1 MSLTIEERIQI
12 ILLCGQIGATNR
24 SVAESFNSSHERVN
38 ISHTTVG
45 RLLTKFKETGSVHDR
60 ERSGRPTIAIE
71 NREVIINKII
81 QSPKK
86 SVRRSSRE
94 ISIPRST
101 IQKVL
106 NAEHFHPY
114 KIQILHKLYEDD
126 PDRRLEMAMWF
137 KDQLAEDPEMVHKKI
152 CFSDEANFYLNGEVN
167 RQNCRYYARENP
179 NWMHSTKEHSV
190 AKMMVWCGLWRD
202 HVLGPSFFNSMVT
215 GENYLQMLKEDFIP
229 QLNFI
234 GEGRPD
240 YFMQDGA
247 PSHYAAAVRH
257 WLDENFEHWIG
268 RRGTI
273 EWAPRSPDLNPMDYY
288 FWGHLK
294 QLVYAVRIEDIDHL
308 RSRIRDACQKINGD
322 QQLLN
327 RVYNNFHHRIDLCMT
342 SSGEHFEHL

>member
-1 MSLTIEERIQI
+1 MSLTIEECIQI

-24 SVAESFNSSHERVN
+24 SAAESFNSSHERVN

-71 NREVIINKII
+71 NCEVIINKII

-86 SVRRSSRE
+86 SIRRSSRE

-126 PDRRLEMAMWF
+126 PDQHLEMAMWF

-152 CFSDEANFYLNGEVN
+152 CFSDEVNFYLNGEVN

-190 AKMMVWCGLWRD
+190 ANVMVWCGLWRD
-202 HVLGPSFFNSMVT
+202 HVLGPFFFNSTVT
-215 GENYLQMLKEDFIP
+215 SENYLQLLKEDFIP

-234 GEGRPD
+234 GEGQPD
-240 YFMQDGA
+240 YFM
-247 PSHYAAAVRH
+247 
-257 WLDENFEHWIG
+257 
-268 RRGTI
+268 
-273 EWAPRSPDLNPMDYY
+273 
-288 FWGHLK
+288 
-294 QLVYAVRIEDIDHL
+294 
-308 RSRIRDACQKINGD
+308 
-322 QQLLN
+322 
-327 RVYNNFHHRIDLCMT
+327 
-342 SSGEHFEHL
+342 